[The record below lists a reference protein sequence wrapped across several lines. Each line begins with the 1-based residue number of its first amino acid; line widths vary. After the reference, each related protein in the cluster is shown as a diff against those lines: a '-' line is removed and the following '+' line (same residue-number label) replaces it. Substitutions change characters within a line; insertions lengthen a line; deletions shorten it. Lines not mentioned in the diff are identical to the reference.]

1 MKSAPRGPPPTASAS
16 GVCAVN
22 YGKVSGRLILPNYE
36 KINDREARH
45 LAIAV
50 AERCRAVGRPVTG
63 REMTPSKGY
72 TKVDYDLLR
81 RAVAL
86 GYLSAWPVGGTTLYM
101 PVQWGFGP
109 QKGGCC
115 K

>member
-1 MKSAPRGPPPTASAS
+1 MENDLRGHLQIASAS

-22 YGKVSGRLILPNYE
+22 YGKVSGRLLLPDYE
-36 KINDREARH
+36 GINDREARH
-45 LAIAV
+45 LATAV
-50 AERCRAVGRPVTG
+50 AERCRTVGRPVTG
-63 REMTPSKGY
+63 REVTASKGS
-72 TKVDYDLLR
+72 TKVDYNLLR

-86 GYLSAWPVGGTTLYM
+86 GYLSAWPVGCTTLYM